1 MSWSERQRRML
12 AAMGVRLWA
21 PAPGATAT
29 PAATSGD
36 AASSATSGA
45 ESSAAAVAERPA
57 SASAP
62 MPVAAPVARAPV
74 PVPVP
79 ASAPVARPPAPGPA
93 RATPAVAAAAAP
105 AAESDPVLAE
115 RAATIATLAW
125 GPLQDAV
132 ASCTACGLCE
142 SRRQTVFGVGHA
154 QADWMIVGEAPG
166 EQEDLQGEPFVGP
179 AGQLLDQML
188 RAVGQSRRAASGEGR
203 EDDQAGDPATRVFI
217 ANTLKCRPPRNRN
230 PEPGEMARCE
240 PFLKRQVALVQPKLI
255 LLMGRFAVKQL
266 LQSDDAIGKLRGRVH
281 RYEGIPVIVTYHPAY
296 LLRNLPEKAKA
307 WEDLCLAKAT
317 VDAA

>member
-1 MSWSERQRRML
+1 MSWNERQRRML
-12 AAMGVRLWA
+12 AAMGLRMFA
-21 PAPGATAT
+21 PAAL
-29 PAATSGD
+29 PAAPAA
-36 AASSATSGA
+36 AASPADAGT
-45 ESSAAAVAERPA
+45 AVAERA
-57 SASAP
+57 
-62 MPVAAPVARAPV
+62 VEAPVARVAAAPV
-74 PVPVP
+74 PAHAPVP
-79 ASAPVARPPAPGPA
+79 AVAPPRAPVTPA
-93 RATPAVAAAAAP
+93 RAPAPAPATAAP
-105 AAESDPVLAE
+105 AIAAVADAAFAE
-115 RAATIATLAW
+115 RAAHIATLAW

-132 ASCTACGLCE
+132 AACTACGLCE

-203 EDDQAGDPATRVFI
+203 EDDQAGDPARRVYI

-230 PEPGEMARCE
+230 PEPDELARCE
-240 PFLKRQVALVQPKLI
+240 PFLKRQLALVKPKLI
-255 LLMGRFAVKQL
+255 LVMGRFAVKQL
-266 LQSDDAIGKLRGRVH
+266 LKSDDAIGKLRGRVH

-296 LLRNLPEKAKA
+296 LLRNMPDKAKA

-317 VDAA
+317 ADGL